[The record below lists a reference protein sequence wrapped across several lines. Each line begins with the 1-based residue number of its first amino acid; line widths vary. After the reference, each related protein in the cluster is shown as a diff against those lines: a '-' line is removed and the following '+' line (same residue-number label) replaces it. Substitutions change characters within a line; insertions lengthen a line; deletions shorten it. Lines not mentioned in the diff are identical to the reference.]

1 MCEPRRGE
9 NQVLLILGNISS
21 QLIGLMAELADRSK
35 ELSMR
40 LTGDPIAS
48 KKGDP
53 DHTAQKEVKEGGRN
67 DQEIQISSRSDSG

>member
-1 MCEPRRGE
+1 MT
-9 NQVLLILGNISS
+9 
-21 QLIGLMAELADRSK
+21 ELADRSK

-40 LTGDPIAS
+40 LSGDPIAS
-48 KKGDP
+48 KNGDP